1 MMKPPIPS
9 SPAWGSTT
17 KLVVALTFVAILA
30 GLFVQFHA
38 ILGPLL
44 MAFVLAYL
52 FHPVATF
59 LQRALHASWQLT
71 VALIYLLFL
80 ILMLGL
86 LTLSGVGLVQQIQ
99 SVVIVVQENLTA
111 LPDLI
116 QHLSGQVY
124 QFGPFQ
130 FDFRTLDLQQLSNQL
145 LGMIQPLLGQTGSIL
160 SAVAGGAAQ
169 FLGWALFVLLISYFV
184 LAESGGLRRRIV
196 WLDIPGYAEDIHR
209 LGSELALIWNAFLRG
224 QIIIFILTAIT
235 YTIALSLLG
244 IRYAIGIAFLAGL
257 AKFVPYIGPLITW
270 TTLALV
276 SYFQPFRPFGLT
288 PLTYTVIAV
297 ALALLIDQIFDNIVT
312 PRIIAQALRVH
323 PAGVL
328 VAAIIAANLLGL
340 LGVVVAAPMLATVM
354 LFWRY
359 TMRKMLDLDPW
370 PEAEAQPPPP
380 LASRFLVRMR
390 RVWRDV
396 RGRLGKSNGPPFVR

>member
-1 MMKPPIPS
+1 MTEHPTPS
-9 SPAWGSTT
+9 SPPWGATT

-52 FHPVATF
+52 LHPVAGF
-59 LQRALHASWQLT
+59 LQRTLRFSWQIA
-71 VALIYLLFL
+71 VALIYFLLL
-80 ILMLGL
+80 VVVLGL
-86 LTLSGVGLVQQIQ
+86 LTLGGVGLVQQIQ
-99 SVVIVVQENLTA
+99 SLVVIVQDNLTS

-116 QHLSGQVY
+116 QKLAGQVY

-130 FDFRTLDLQQLSNQL
+130 FDFRSLDLHQLSDQL
-145 LGMIQPLLGQTGSIL
+145 LGMIQPLLGRTGAIL
-160 SAVAGGAAQ
+160 SAIAGGAAQ
-169 FLGWALFVLLISYFV
+169 FLGWALFILLISYFV

-196 WLDIPGYAEDIHR
+196 WFDIPGYAEDIRR

-224 QIIIFILTAIT
+224 QVIIFLLTTVT
-235 YTIALSLLG
+235 YTIVLSLLG
-244 IRYAIGIAFLAGL
+244 VRYAIGIAFLAGL
-257 AKFVPYIGPLITW
+257 AKFVPYIGPFITW
-270 TTLALV
+270 GTLALV
-276 SYFQPFRPFGLT
+276 SYFQPLRPFGLT
-288 PLTYTVIAV
+288 PLAYTVVAV
-297 ALALLIDQIFDNIVT
+297 VLALLIDQIFDNIVT

-359 TMRKMLDLDPW
+359 TIRKMLDLDPW
-370 PEAEAQPPPP
+370 PEPETQPPPP
-380 LASRFLVRMR
+380 PASRFLVRLR

-396 RGRLGKSNGPPFVR
+396 RERLAKSH

>member
-1 MMKPPIPS
+1 MTEHPNPS
-9 SPAWGSTT
+9 SPAWGATT

-52 FHPVATF
+52 LHPVAGF
-59 LQRALHASWQLT
+59 LQRTSHFSWQIA

-80 ILMLGL
+80 VLMLGL

-99 SVVIVVQENLTA
+99 SLVVVVQDNLTA

-196 WLDIPGYAEDIHR
+196 WFDIPGYAGDVHR

-224 QIIIFILTAIT
+224 QVIIFLLTTVT
-235 YTIALSLLG
+235 YTIVLSLLG
-244 IRYAIGIAFLAGL
+244 VRYAIGIAFLAGL
-257 AKFVPYIGPLITW
+257 AKFVPYIGPFITW

-276 SYFQPFRPFGLT
+276 SYFQPFRPLGLT
-288 PLTYTVIAV
+288 PLAYTVIAV
-297 ALALLIDQIFDNIVT
+297 GLALLIDQIFDNIVT

-328 VAAIIAANLLGL
+328 VAAIVAANLLGL
-340 LGVVVAAPMLATVM
+340 LGVVVAAPMLATAM

-370 PEAEAQPPPP
+370 PEPETQPPPP
-380 LASRFLVRMR
+380 PASRFLVRLR
-390 RVWRDV
+390 RAWRDAGE
-396 RGRLGKSNGPPFVR
+396 RRAKSR